1 MSNIDLSFCIP
12 TYNRAQSVHRL
23 VTDVLSCGDS
33 SIEVVVLDNGSTDG
47 TLESLASIK
56 DERLVVFSN
65 GENKGALFNMVNV
78 IDKARGTYLVYSTD
92 QDHVEVS
99 EIIEFKNFLK
109 NNQNISC
116 GYCEFD
122 SVSAIKSDVFAKGYV
137 AVNNIAYK
145 SRHPTGYFMK
155 NSVLKSIDHIKRLAD
170 YDVVDLFPIEFI
182 FAEMCMIG
190 DGAIYH
196 PNIFKPERGSAVVKH
211 KSSTT
216 NGNNMDKAFFSPRSR
231 NKLAI
236 NYTLH
241 AFTLALT
248 ATEKITLAG
257 DIFLRGLVDATLSY
271 KRVMGNK
278 ALCIHYYMEP
288 KYLKGWDLL
297 KLAYDFNQRYAEK
310 TAPVLK
316 TNLMTYIKF
325 RYQVLL
331 GIFRKILK
339 KFFK

>member
-23 VTDVLSCGDS
+23 VTDILSCVDN
-33 SIEVVVLDNGSTDG
+33 SIEVVVLDNGSTDE
-47 TLESLASIK
+47 TLESLALIK
-56 DERLVVFSN
+56 DARLVVCSN

-78 IDKARGTYLVYSTD
+78 IDKARGIYLVYSTD
-92 QDHVEVS
+92 QDHVEVD
-99 EIIEFKNFLK
+99 EIIKFKNFLK

-122 SVSAIKSDVFAKGYV
+122 SISPVKSELFAKGYA

-155 NSVLKSIDHIKRLAD
+155 NSILKSLNHTSRLAD

-196 PNIFKPERGSAVVKH
+196 PTIFKPERGSAVVKH

-231 NKLAI
+231 NKLAV

-248 ATEKITLAG
+248 AKEKITLAG

-271 KRVMGNK
+271 KRVMSNQ
-278 ALCIHYYMEP
+278 ALCTHYYMEP
-288 KYLKGWDLL
+288 KYLKAPDLL
-297 KLAYDFNQRYAEK
+297 KLAYEFNQRYVEK
-310 TAPVLK
+310 TASVLK
-316 TNLMTYIKF
+316 NSLMTNMKF
-325 RYQVLL
+325 KFHVLL
-331 GIFRKILK
+331 GVLK
-339 KFFK
+339 KIFKKIA